1 MKFHVPL
8 PGNHRIPP
16 CPDWVL
22 RLRAPDYQRIAGAVD
37 SLGYEVLG
45 TSEHFVIPL
54 FEVPRLG
61 PYFMHALT
69 VMAFVA
75 GATRRVRVD
84 AHVLVVPYHH
94 PVELAKVV
102 STLDVLSGGRVNV
115 SVGVGHAR
123 KEFEILGQPFAER
136 GKITDEA
143 LEVMKTCWENPRP
156 RFEGRYFEIDEVAFE
171 PVPIQ
176 QPIPIFVGGNSRPAL
191 RRAARHHGWQPNPVN
206 FSAAEMPPMLDYI
219 RSQPE
224 FAGKEH
230 SFDVMMGLGMGPLP
244 FSAPMF
250 GKASAMERAELRDRL
265 IEALRKLESYGT
277 TSTSF
282 PNLPTGSLEDYLEA
296 LEWFALEVMPV
307 LRG

>member
-22 RLRAPDYQRIAGAVD
+22 RLRAPDYQRIAAAVD
-37 SLGYEVLG
+37 ALGYDVLS
-45 TSEHFVIPL
+45 TSEHFAMPL

-69 VMAFVA
+69 VMSFVA

-94 PVELAKVV
+94 PVELAKVI

-115 SVGVGHAR
+115 SVGVGHAV
-123 KEFEILGQPFAER
+123 KEFELLGRPFGER
-136 GKITDEA
+136 GKMTDEA
-143 LEVMKTCWENPRP
+143 LELMKTCWASPLP
-156 RFEGRYFEIDEVAFE
+156 QFQGKYFHIDDVAFE
-171 PVPIQ
+171 PLPIQ
-176 QPIPIFVGGNSRPAL
+176 SPIPIFVGGNSKAAL
-191 RRAARHHGWQPNPVN
+191 RRAARHQGWQPNPVN
-206 FSAAEMPPMLDYI
+206 FSAAEMPPLLEYI
-219 RSQPE
+219 REQPE
-224 FAGKEH
+224 FAGKAD

-244 FSAPMF
+244 FPAPLF
-250 GKASAMERAELRDRL
+250 GNASASERAALRDRL
-265 IEALRKLESYGT
+265 VEALQRLEAYGT

-282 PNLPTGSLEDYLEA
+282 PSIPTGSLEDYLGA
-296 LEWFALEVMPV
+296 LSWFAEEVIPI
-307 LRG
+307 LR